1 MVRQETDE
9 AIELL
14 EAAINTSPESSPQTA
29 TLLYNLARVHLFRFH
44 RLRDGKSLRQAQDLF
59 FTALTQRWALV
70 HVRILAGREFL
81 SLPGVFD
88 SRDRDRA
95 EAAVETYAKLVPVS
109 ISYSL
114 NTQDKQ
120 RILSQALGIGS
131 DSAASA
137 LHFDKSA
144 SYAMTLL
151 ETGRAVPSS
160 SLLNLRGG
168 DISSLSESTPEL
180 VEQFTK
186 SRAFLDEN
194 SAMARALRAVEDI
207 ENHRYRVGLR
217 CQYARRIYEDKL
229 TRAIESIR
237 KKPMFEGFMSHA
249 TETDMLHAAKDG
261 PIVALNV
268 TSHRCNA
275 LVIQADKVSSLEL
288 PNLDIQ
294 SIQARSSDPQS
305 VETLSW
311 LWDTIVLPVLD
322 YLGYHG
328 PPVGTGNLGS
338 MPHIWWIP
346 TGSVIGFPLHA
357 AGHHLRRNSET
368 PLDRV
373 VSSYSLCVN
382 VLIRTRQQRRDHLA
396 GTLRS
401 QKALIVSAP
410 RPPGQQALHHAE
422 DEAKV
427 VCQVYHSHDFPRYHG
442 VHDIVKR
449 LKSCCILHFIGHGKT
464 DKQNPFGSALILD
477 NGDELV
483 INELVETA
491 LNSNPPFL
499 AYLSAC
505 GTGRVGNETATDEL
519 HLAAAFQVAG
529 FRHIIATLWDV
540 DDQLC
545 VYMAKNVYTSLET
558 TELDDVSVRTALH
571 GAVVALRDE
580 WVQQEEEAGRGGTR
594 GDRNL
599 ECARGHRER
608 RHCGFHM
615 YTLVLEAVHERR
627 S

>member
-1 MVRQETDE
+1 
-9 AIELL
+9 
-14 EAAINTSPESSPQTA
+14 
-29 TLLYNLARVHLFRFH
+29 
-44 RLRDGKSLRQAQDLF
+44 
-59 FTALTQRWALV
+59 
-70 HVRILAGREFL
+70 
-81 SLPGVFD
+81 
-88 SRDRDRA
+88 
-95 EAAVETYAKLVPVS
+95 
-109 ISYSL
+109 
-114 NTQDKQ
+114 
-120 RILSQALGIGS
+120 
-131 DSAASA
+131 
-137 LHFDKSA
+137 
-144 SYAMTLL
+144 
-151 ETGRAVPSS
+151 
-160 SLLNLRGG
+160 
-168 DISSLSESTPEL
+168 
-180 VEQFTK
+180 
-186 SRAFLDEN
+186 
-194 SAMARALRAVEDI
+194 
-207 ENHRYRVGLR
+207 RVGLR
-217 CQYARRIYEDKL
+217 SQYARRIYEDKL

-261 PIVALNV
+261 PIVTLNV
-268 TSHRCNA
+268 TSHRCDA
-275 LVIQADKVSSLEL
+275 LVIQADKISSLEL

-328 PPVGTGNLGS
+328 PPAGTGNSGS

-346 TGSVIGFPLHA
+346 TGSLIGFPLHA
-357 AGHHLRRNSET
+357 AAIISAGIPRQ
-368 PLDRV
+368 PLTW
-373 VSSYSLCVN
+373 LCPP
-382 VLIRTRQQRRDHLA
+382 

-422 DEAKV
+422 DEAKA
-427 VCQVYHSHDFPRYHG
+427 VCQVYHCHDFPRYHG

-449 LKSCCILHFIGHGKT
+449 LKSCCILHFIGHGKA
-464 DKQNPFGSALILD
+464 DKQDPFGSALILD
-477 NGDELV
+477 SGDELA

-491 LNSNPPFL
+491 LNSNSPFL

-545 VYMAKNVYTSLET
+545 VDMTKKVYTSLET
-558 TELDDVSVRTALH
+558 TELDDVSVRIALH
-571 GAVVALRDE
+571 CAVVALRDE

-599 ECARGHRER
+599 ELCQGSSREKALWVP
-608 RHCGFHM
+608 
-615 YTLVLEAVHERR
+615 YVHFGA
-627 S
+627 